1 MPKINSKSLVFII
14 LAAIVGIHIF
24 TLSKLIFFPY
34 PEFFIHPYL
43 TAHGLIPYKQILD
56 QHFPGLMFFPIN
68 FATLGM
74 QTAQAAKIW
83 SWGVVALEHFLIFV
97 CARKLFK
104 SDAKALLSNLVFLA
118 WHPFFE
124 GWVFWIDSILP
135 VFLLAAFYFLISQ
148 EKRMHLFWAG
158 LFLGLASVF
167 KQVVVPLSMLVA
179 IALYFREKKKQ
190 NLIYFL

>member
-1 MPKINSKSLVFII
+1 MSKINFSKFSILILFVII
-14 LAAIVGIHIF
+14 VIHIF
-24 TLSKLIFFPY
+24 ALSKLIFFPY

-43 TAHGLIPYKQILD
+43 TANGLIPYKQILD

-118 WHPFFE
+118 WH
-124 GWVFWIDSILP
+124 
-135 VFLLAAFYFLISQ
+135 
-148 EKRMHLFWAG
+148 
-158 LFLGLASVF
+158 
-167 KQVVVPLSMLVA
+167 
-179 IALYFREKKKQ
+179 
-190 NLIYFL
+190 